1 MSAYIIDV
9 TVDDAFGVAQTVV
22 RSKDK
27 EVFGKSGPKKYR
39 RSDEIWVKNVSSFLI
54 IITLEKGGGGLEK
67 CCFLTY
73 TYTVKNNHYHSKV
86 LFSKLSFERVKCQ
99 SLTIHP
105 PSEHSPP
112 PLSH

>member
-39 RSDEIWVKNVSSFLI
+39 RSDEIWAKNVSSFLI
-54 IITLEKGGGGLEK
+54 IITLEKGGGVGK
-67 CCFLTY
+67 M
-73 TYTVKNNHYHSKV
+73 
-86 LFSKLSFERVKCQ
+86 LFSNIYVYSQKQ
-99 SLTIHP
+99 SLP
-105 PSEHSPP
+105 
-112 PLSH
+112 